1 MGNITATDEDV
12 INAAKQAGCHEF
24 IASLSEGYETAAGNA
39 GNKLSGGQKQR
50 IAIARAILSLSV
62 CCDSSDLRTSSL
74 NWAM

>member
-12 INAAKQAGCHEF
+12 VNAAKQAGCHEF

-50 IAIARAILSLSV
+50 IMKLLPEMPGINFPAAK
-62 CCDSSDLRTSSL
+62 SSGLP
-74 NWAM
+74 